1 METIRMIVVLIVLST
16 HVLCNVI
23 HSHTNETT
31 KGELPKPLTKLESE
45 IYYISAMDTMYDDQ
59 EGRRI
64 NKNIS
69 ATSHRVKTKKP
80 SALHEAV
87 QVASLEG
94 LAAMIDLYEHKEPDL
109 YKRGVN

>member
-1 METIRMIVVLIVLST
+1 MRTIVVLIVLST

-23 HSHTNETT
+23 HSNTNETT
-31 KGELPKPLTKLESE
+31 PGELPKPLTEIESE
-45 IYYISAMDTMYDDQ
+45 IHYISVMDNIYDDQ
-59 EGRRI
+59 EGRNI

-69 ATSHRVKTKKP
+69 ETSHRVKTKKP

-94 LAAMIDLYEHKEPDL
+94 LAAMIDLYEHKEPDI
-109 YKRGVN
+109 YKRGVI

>member
-1 METIRMIVVLIVLST
+1 MRTIVVLIVLSS

-23 HSHTNETT
+23 HTNTNET
-31 KGELPKPLTKLESE
+31 KPGELTKPLTKTESE
-45 IYYISAMDTMYDDQ
+45 IYYISAMDSMYDDQ
-59 EGRRI
+59 EGRKI

-69 ATSHRVKTKKP
+69 TTSNRVKTKKP